1 MAKQIITPVQKRFSD
16 VDSFMHVNNIWQ
28 QSYFDMG
35 KTDFYTTV
43 LGTTGVFDKLRI
55 ITASTHTDYY
65 GQVRL
70 MDDIIVTTDVSRIG
84 NKSMTLHQRIMCG
97 DKCLTESSSV
107 MIAFDFD
114 TQHTVAIPDSW
125 RENLE
130 EYLVHSEG
138 LLLLSYRK

>member
-1 MAKQIITPVQKRFSD
+1 MAKSLITIVQKRFSD

-65 GQVRL
+65 DQVRL
-70 MDDIIVTTDVSRIG
+70 HDDIVVRTDVSRIG
-84 NKSMTLHQRIMCG
+84 TKSMTLHQCIMHG
-97 DKCLTESSSV
+97 DKVLTESSSV
-107 MIAFDFD
+107 MVAFDFEEQRSVEMPED
-114 TQHTVAIPDSW
+114 W
-125 RENLE
+125 RAKLA
-130 EYLVHSEG
+130 EYLITE
-138 LLLLSYRK
+138 